1 MTAVSATVQKP
12 LEVPVEAISASPAAL
27 AGPDFVIA
35 EAASPLAVAIA
46 LATIY
51 IIWGSAFLAIRIA
64 IEDFP
69 PFLMS
74 GLRYLFAGCVLYAFM
89 WLRGAESPRRNEWL
103 AAAGAGVFL
112 VATANGGLVFAEQ
125 WVTSG
130 LAAMGFA
137 TAPLWAVLFAA
148 FWERWPNRGEW
159 IGLGLGFLGVVLL
172 NLESDLSASPI
183 GAVALMISAMGWGFG
198 SIVSRRM
205 PLPIGLMGSA
215 AMMVAGGLMLT
226 LLGLARGERLY
237 HVPAIQSSLAFAYLS
252 IFSSLIGFS
261 AYNFLLRHTRP
272 AVFTSHAYTNP
283 VIAVVLGAI
292 FEHERFNRLE
302 CLAILMTVAAL
313 FFLTVERHRSPAVS
327 SVAGSEAIAP
337 EPEP

>member
-1 MTAVSATVQKP
+1 VQKP
-12 LEVPVEAISASPAAL
+12 LEAPLESTSASPAAL
-27 AGPDFVIA
+27 ARPDSVTP
-35 EAASPLAVAIA
+35 EAASPLALGIA

-51 IIWGSAFLAIRIA
+51 VIWGSAFLAIRIA

-74 GLRYLFAGCVLYAFM
+74 GLRYSFAGCALYAFM
-89 WLRGAESPRRNEWL
+89 WLRGAESPRRHEWL
-103 AAAGAGVFL
+103 AAAGVGLFL
-112 VATANGGLVFAEQ
+112 VVTANGGLVFAEQ

-130 LAAMGFA
+130 LAARGFA

-148 FWERWPNRGEW
+148 FWERWPTRAEW

-172 NLESDLSASPI
+172 NLETDLSASPI
-183 GAVALMISAMGWGFG
+183 GAVALMISAMGWAFG
-198 SIVSRRM
+198 SIASRRVS
-205 PLPIGLMGSA
+205 LPVGLMGSA
-215 AMMVAGGLMLT
+215 AMMICGGLMLT
-226 LLGLARGERLY
+226 VFGLAVGERLN
-237 HVPAIQSSLAFAYLS
+237 HIPAPQSMLAFAYLS

-283 VIAVVLGAI
+283 VIAVVLGAL
-292 FEHERFNRLE
+292 FERERFNWLE
-302 CLAILMTVAAL
+302 CLAIAMTIAAL
-313 FFLTVERHRSPAVS
+313 FFTVQRQRSSELS
-327 SVAGSEAIAP
+327 SVLVAEALAS

>member
-1 MTAVSATVQKP
+1 MQKP
-12 LEVPVEAISASPAAL
+12 LAAPLESTSGASALPPGAAAVAPESASTVAL
-27 AGPDFVIA
+27 
-35 EAASPLAVAIA
+35 AIA

-51 IIWGSAFLAIRIA
+51 VIWGSAFLAIRIA

-74 GLRYLFAGCVLYAFM
+74 GLRYWFAGCVLYAFM
-89 WLRGAESPRRNEWL
+89 WLRGAESPRRHEWL
-103 AAAGAGVFL
+103 AAAGAGAFL
-112 VATANGGLVFAEQ
+112 VVTANGALVFAEQ
-125 WVTSG
+125 WISSG

-148 FWERWPNRGEW
+148 FWERWPTRAEW
-159 IGLGLGFLGVVLL
+159 IGLGFGFLGVVML
-172 NLESDLSASPI
+172 NLETDLSASPI
-183 GAVALMISAMGWGFG
+183 GGVALMISATGWAFG
-198 SIVSRRM
+198 SIVSRRVS
-205 PLPIGLMGSA
+205 LPVGLMGSA
-215 AMMVAGGLMLT
+215 AMMISGGLMLT
-226 LLGLARGERLY
+226 VLGFAVGERLT
-237 HVPAIQSSLAFAYLS
+237 HVPAPRSMLAFAYLA

-302 CLAILMTVAAL
+302 CLAIVMTIAAL
-313 FFLTVERHRSPAVS
+313 FFTVQSQRSSEFS
-327 SVAGSEAIAP
+327 SVPAANAIAV